1 METINEDTTKRLS
14 FGDVTQGLLVAD
26 PLNVE
31 DVIKAIKLPSVDNIE
46 RYVYFLS
53 VLVEE
58 KRDGEQQMTE
68 HLSKTFRPALPRSA
82 LTILSESC
90 ETRSKYITE
99 AATEQSASIG
109 EADLRRLKR
118 QFSSLKNTFTHY
130 EVKDEFIAA
139 LADGLPNGTEDIQLA
154 QFEEE
159 AARNIET
166 LRKMKAANEQSQNE
180 LASVIAEIHQL
191 LEDIN
196 IQNGH
201 TQSIMNQVAH
211 DIQEDALAQDA
222 MPPLPANGA
231 DEDSCQA
238 DLTEEA
244 ATAQSLEAEIIAISN
259 EIADVESALE
269 KEKEECNREE
279 GKVSEAE
286 ALLEE
291 LVQRAQTLAQ
301 EELDSVSK
309 DQNALLENNK
319 KVLEA
324 KEIAKLK
331 RLRALSVW
339 TEEAISLLQD
349 LGGVV
354 ITGHQASQKGQPLE
368 IQLTT
373 TYPTVPVLST
383 QDVPVACG
391 KVEHRL
397 LLHLNPSGHVVEAT
411 LEPADIY
418 IADILLQH
426 SPENTRRPSPGR
438 IVREIRTRIC
448 QVKHRTALIQAASA
462 KFPGIASPSNSSLAD
477 SFTFPVNLNAVSF
490 MVKISLEECWPLSID
505 LPEVVSIS
513 CLDSSEAVQQILGAA
528 NRAVAGMVLGGNL
541 AMSLQEVERAVTS
554 IVQDKI

>member
-1 METINEDTTKRLS
+1 M
-14 FGDVTQGLLVAD
+14 
-26 PLNVE
+26 
-31 DVIKAIKLPSVDNIE
+31 
-46 RYVYFLS
+46 
-53 VLVEE
+53 
-58 KRDGEQQMTE
+58 
-68 HLSKTFRPALPRSA
+68 PRSA

-159 AARNIET
+159 AARNVET

-201 TQSIMNQVAH
+201 TQSIMNQVAR
-211 DIQEDALAQDA
+211 DIQEDAVAQEA

-231 DEDSCQA
+231 DEDSCQG

-244 ATAQSLEAEIIAISN
+244 ATAQSLEADIIAISN
-259 EIADVESALE
+259 EIADVEAALE
-269 KEKEECNREE
+269 NEKEECKREE
-279 GKVSEAE
+279 EKVSEAE

-301 EELDSVSK
+301 EELDSTSK
-309 DQNALLENNK
+309 DQKVQLENNK
-319 KVLEA
+319 MVLEA
-324 KEIAKLK
+324 KETAKLK
-331 RLRALSVW
+331 RLRALSAW

-354 ITGHQASQKGQPLE
+354 MKGQVETSRKGQPLE

-373 TYPTVPVLST
+373 TYPTAPVIST
-383 QDVPVACG
+383 QDVPVTCS

-397 LLHLNPSGHVVEAT
+397 LLDLDPSGHVVEAT
-411 LEPADIY
+411 LEPADVY
-418 IADILLQH
+418 IADIVLQH
-426 SPENTRRPSPGR
+426 SPEKTIRPSPGR
-438 IVREIRTRIC
+438 IVRDIRTRIC
-448 QVKHRTALIQAASA
+448 QVKHRTALIKSASA
-462 KFPGIASPSNSSLAD
+462 QFSGIAPSSNSSLAD
-477 SFTFPVNLNAVSF
+477 SFTFPVTVNAVKF

-513 CLDSSEAVQQILGAA
+513 CLESSEAVQQILGAA
-528 NRAVAGMVLGGNL
+528 NRAVAGMVLGGDL
-541 AMSLQEVERAVTS
+541 AVSLQEVVRTVTS
-554 IVQDKI
+554 IVQAKI

>member
-1 METINEDTTKRLS
+1 
-14 FGDVTQGLLVAD
+14 
-26 PLNVE
+26 
-31 DVIKAIKLPSVDNIE
+31 
-46 RYVYFLS
+46 
-53 VLVEE
+53 
-58 KRDGEQQMTE
+58 
-68 HLSKTFRPALPRSA
+68 LPRSA

-166 LRKMKAANEQSQNE
+166 LRKMKAANEQTQNE

-211 DIQEDALAQDA
+211 EIQEDALAQDA
-222 MPPLPANGA
+222 MPPLPANGCTN
-231 DEDSCQA
+231 EDSCQA

-244 ATAQSLEAEIIAISN
+244 ATAQSLEADIIAISN
-259 EIADVESALE
+259 EIADVEAALE

-279 GKVSEAE
+279 EKVSEAE

-291 LVQRAQTLAQ
+291 LVQRAQTLAK
-301 EELDSVSK
+301 EELDSTSI
-309 DQNALLENNK
+309 DQKIQLENNK

-324 KEIAKLK
+324 KETAKLK

-354 ITGHQASQKGQPLE
+354 ITGHQASRKGQPLE

-383 QDVPVACG
+383 QDVPVACS

-397 LLHLNPSGHVVEAT
+397 LLQLDLSGHVVEAT
-411 LEPADIY
+411 LEPADVY
-418 IADILLQH
+418 LTDILLRH
-426 SPENTRRPSPGR
+426 SPEETTRPSPGR
-438 IVREIRTRIC
+438 VVREIRTRIC
-448 QVKHRTALIQAASA
+448 QVKHRTALIRAASA
-462 KFPGIASPSNSSLAD
+462 QFPGIATPSNPSLAD
-477 SFTFPVNLNAVSF
+477 SFIFPVNVNAVNF
-490 MVKISLEECWPLSID
+490 MVKISLEECWPLSVD
-505 LPEVVSIS
+505 HPEVVSIS
-513 CLDSSEAVQQILGAA
+513 CLESVEAVQQRLDAA
-528 NRAVAGMVLGGNL
+528 NRAVAGMVLGGDL
-541 AMSLQEVERAVTS
+541 AVSLQEVERAVAS
-554 IVQDKI
+554 IVQRKI